1 MRLINTIGEALLVE
15 SNYFEDSRG
24 VFLKVFNTD
33 IEALKGYSIKQ
44 INYVITNEK
53 GTLRG
58 LHYQKDQFAESKM
71 FRILKGTAQLAFVDV
86 RTGSP
91 TYMKAYTYI
100 LDNPKQALV
109 IPRGYATG
117 YCTLT
122 EDIVMLYT
130 ADNDYHP
137 EAEAGLLWN
146 DPALAI
152 QWELDNPILSEK
164 DKAWSSIEME
174 KERSK

>member
-1 MRLINTIGEALLVE
+1 MKLIDTIGEALLVE

-33 IEALKGYSIKQ
+33 VKELAAYSIKQ

-71 FRILKGTAQLAFVDV
+71 FRIIKGKAQLAFVDV
-86 RTGSP
+86 RTESP
-91 TYMKAYTYI
+91 TYLKSYTKI
-100 LDNPKQALV
+100 LDNPRQAII

-122 EDIVMLYT
+122 EDVVMLYA
-130 ADNDYHP
+130 ADNNYYP

-152 QWELDNPILSEK
+152 DWQIENPILSEK
-164 DKAWSSIEME
+164 DKAWSFVQKTEV
-174 KERSK
+174 